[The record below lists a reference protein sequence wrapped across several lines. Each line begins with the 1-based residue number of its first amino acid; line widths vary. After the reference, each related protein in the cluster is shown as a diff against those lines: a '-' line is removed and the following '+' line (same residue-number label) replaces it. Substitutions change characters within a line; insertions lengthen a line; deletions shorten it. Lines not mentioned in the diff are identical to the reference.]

1 MQSSRLVFL
10 LVLLTFAK
18 TALAQQAT
26 ASAPQ
31 ATALLQQALSALT
44 GGQPLNDVTLS
55 GTARRIAGSD
65 DESGTAVLK
74 GLAAGASRVDLSL
87 SSGQHSEIRNLSTAL
102 PAGSWSGPDAIA
114 HRIADHNLMLI
125 DPAWFFPLF
134 PISRGL
140 TAGYAATYIGQETR
154 NGKAVQHIAIAETSG
169 VPSPSGSPSLAHLS
183 QMDFFL
189 DAATL
194 LPAAATFNIHPDND
208 AGRDFPI
215 EVQFS
220 DYRNVNGV
228 QIPFHV
234 QKFLNNGLILDLQF
248 SSAAVNTGLS
258 PTEFA
263 VSAQQIGGGK

>member
-1 MQSSRLVFL
+1 MRCSRFVFL
-10 LVLLTFAK
+10 FVLLTFAK
-18 TALAQQAT
+18 SATAQQAT

-31 ATALLQQALSALT
+31 ATALLQQALTALS
-44 GGQPLNDVTLS
+44 GSHPLTDVTLT

-65 DESGTAVLK
+65 DETGTVTVKA
-74 GLAAGASRVDLSL
+74 LAAGAARMDLNL
-87 SSGQHSEIRNLSTAL
+87 SSGPRSETMNISAL
-102 PAGSWSGPDAIA
+102 PAGSWSGPDAVA

-140 TAGYAATYIGQETR
+140 ATGYAATYIGQEAR
-154 NGKAVQHIAIAETSG
+154 NGKSVQHIAITQTSG
-169 VPSPSGSPSLAHLS
+169 VQIPAGAPSLPHLS

-189 DAATL
+189 DATTL

-234 QKFLNNGLILDLQF
+234 QKSLNNSLILDLQF
-248 SSAAVNTGLS
+248 SSAAVNTGFS
-258 PTEFA
+258 AAEFA
-263 VSAQQIGGGK
+263 VSAQ